1 MEVNILEKEQKKK
14 NKSPENLAFQEFVW
28 LLPSREAICHFVDV

>member
-14 NKSPENLAFQEFVW
+14 NKLPEKLAFQEFVW

>member
-1 MEVNILEKEQKKK
+1 MEVNILEKEHQKK
-14 NKSPENLAFQEFVW
+14 NKLPENLAFQEFVW

>member
-14 NKSPENLAFQEFVW
+14 NKLPENLAFQEFVW
-28 LLPSREAICHFVDV
+28 LLPSWEAICHFVDV

>member
-14 NKSPENLAFQEFVW
+14 NKLPENLAFQEFVW
-28 LLPSREAICHFVDV
+28 LLLSREAICHFVDV

>member
-14 NKSPENLAFQEFVW
+14 NKLPENLAFQEFVW
-28 LLPSREAICHFVDV
+28 LLPSREAMCHFVDV